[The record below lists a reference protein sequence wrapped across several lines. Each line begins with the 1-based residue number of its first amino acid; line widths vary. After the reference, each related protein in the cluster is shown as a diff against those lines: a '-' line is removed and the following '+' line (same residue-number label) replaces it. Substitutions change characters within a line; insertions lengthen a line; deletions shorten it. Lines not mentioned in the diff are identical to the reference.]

1 MTNIDKK
8 TIQKWAPI
16 IESLFNFRNKILTEH
31 ICNYCEYHSLS
42 YYNSEDANNL
52 TDRLNEIK
60 HKIDNS
66 ERVGIVRNV
75 FNIFTGVEEYE
86 LSNGRYVTINSSNYE
101 LSTDDLIQVLG
112 LEYMKYYDPIEF
124 RDKQIDKIIL

>member
-1 MTNIDKK
+1 MTNIERSI
-8 TIQKWAPI
+8 IQKWQPV
-16 IESLFNFRNKILTEH
+16 IESLFNFRNKILIEH

-52 TDRLNEIK
+52 TNRLNEIK
-60 HKIDNS
+60 CKIDNS

-101 LSTDDLIQVLG
+101 LSTDELIQVLG

>member
-8 TIQKWAPI
+8 IIQKWAPI
-16 IESLFNFRNKILTEH
+16 IESLFNYRNKILTEH

-60 HKIDNS
+60 CKIDNS

-75 FNIFTGVEEYE
+75 FNIFTGAEEYE

-101 LSTDDLIQVLG
+101 LSTDELIQVLG
-112 LEYMKYYDPIEF
+112 LEYMKYYNPIEF

>member
-1 MTNIDKK
+1 MTNIERSI
-8 TIQKWAPI
+8 IQKWQPV
-16 IESLFNFRNKILTEH
+16 IESFFNFRNKILTEH

-42 YYNSEDANNL
+42 YYNSEDVNNL

-60 HKIDNS
+60 CKIDNS

-75 FNIFTGVEEYE
+75 FNIFTGAEEYE

-101 LSTDDLIQVLG
+101 LSTDELIQVLG
-112 LEYMKYYDPIEF
+112 LEYMRYYDPIEF

>member
-8 TIQKWAPI
+8 IIQKWAPI
-16 IESLFNFRNKILTEH
+16 IESLFNYRNKILTEH

-60 HKIDNS
+60 CKIDNS

-75 FNIFTGVEEYE
+75 FNIFTGAEEYE

-101 LSTDDLIQVLG
+101 LSTDELIQVLG
-112 LEYMKYYDPIEF
+112 LEYMKFYDPIEF